1 MKSRKSWLSSRISN
15 FRSENSKGSETEQA
29 KLDRIKAEILA
40 EDAKPPARK
49 TSRRSFL
56 ARLGVGATLAALAG
70 QAFAYLRSL
79 KPNVLYEDPQKFKV
93 GAPDQFGEGGKFL
106 EDKRLFV
113 FKERNTFYAISASC
127 THLGCTVKM
136 QKLNQPKKVKT
147 RKREFEEQ
155 YEFHCPCH
163 GSKYYGDGTNYAGPA
178 PRPLDYF
185 KLEVSPDDGQLIVD
199 MSQVVDQNFRLTV

>member
-1 MKSRKSWLSSRISN
+1 MKSRKSWLER
-15 FRSENSKGSETEQA
+15 FRRKSETEQER
-29 KLDRIKAEILA
+29 LNRIKAGILA
-40 EDAKPPARK
+40 EDGEGAAGK

-56 ARLGVGATLAALAG
+56 SKLGIGATLVAIAG
-70 QAFAYLRSL
+70 QTYAFLRSL
-79 KPNVLYEDPQKFKV
+79 KPNVLYEEPRRFKI

-113 FKERNTFYAISASC
+113 FRQGKTFYAISATC

-136 QKLNQPKKVKT
+136 QKLNQSKKVKV
-147 RKREFEEQ
+147 RGREFEEQ
-155 YEFHCPCH
+155 HEFHCPCH

-178 PRPLDYF
+178 PRPLDYL

-199 MSQVVDQNFRLTV
+199 TSQRVGQDFRLTV

>member
-1 MKSRKSWLSSRISN
+1 MKNRKSWLDR
-15 FRSENSKGSETEQA
+15 FRSKDETEQT
-29 KLDRIKAEILA
+29 KLDRIKAEVLA
-40 EDAKPPARK
+40 EDAEPGTGK

-56 ARLGVGATLAALAG
+56 ARLGVSATVVALAG

-93 GAPDQFGEGGKFL
+93 GTPDQFGEGGKFL

-178 PRPLDYF
+178 PRALDYF

-199 MSQVVDQNFRLTV
+199 MGQVVDQNFRLTV

>member
-1 MKSRKSWLSSRISN
+1 MKSKKSWLDK
-15 FRSENSKGSETEQA
+15 FRSKSESEQA
-29 KLDRIKAEILA
+29 KLDRLKAEVLA
-40 EDAKPPARK
+40 EDAEPGAK

-56 ARLGVGATLAALAG
+56 ARLGVGATVLGLAG

-79 KPNVLYEDPQKFKV
+79 KPNVLYEEPQRFKV
-93 GAPDQFGEGGKFL
+93 GTPDQFGEGGKFL
-106 EDKRLFV
+106 EDKRMFV

-178 PRPLDYF
+178 PRALDYF
-185 KLEVSPDDGQLIVD
+185 KLEMSPDDGQLIVD

>member
-1 MKSRKSWLSSRISN
+1 MRNRKSLLER
-15 FRSENSKGSETEQA
+15 FRRNSETEQER
-29 KLDRIKAEILA
+29 LDRIKAEILA
-40 EDAKPPARK
+40 EDAENPSGK

-56 ARLGVGATLAALAG
+56 SKLGIGATLVAIAG
-70 QAFAYLRSL
+70 QTYAFLRSL
-79 KPNVLYEDPQKFKV
+79 KPNVLYEDARRFKI
-93 GAPDQFGEGGKFL
+93 GAPDKFGEGGKFL

-113 FKERNTFYAISASC
+113 FRQGKTFYAISASC

-136 QKLNQPKKVKT
+136 QKLNQSKKVKV
-147 RKREFEEQ
+147 RGREFEEQ
-155 YEFHCPCH
+155 HEFHCPCH

-199 MSQVVDQNFRLTV
+199 MSQRVGQDFRLTV